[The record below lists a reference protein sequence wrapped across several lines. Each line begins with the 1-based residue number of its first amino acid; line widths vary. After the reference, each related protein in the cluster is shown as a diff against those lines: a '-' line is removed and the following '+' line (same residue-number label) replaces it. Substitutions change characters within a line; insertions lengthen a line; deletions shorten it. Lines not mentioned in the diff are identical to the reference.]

1 MTKDDEGYVKK
12 ADRRKVV
19 KRESDSEW
27 TVLETYQV
35 TRSRHLLGG
44 QISKEQILTW

>member
-1 MTKDDEGYVKK
+1 MTEDDEGYVKK
-12 ADRRKVV
+12 PDLRKIV
-19 KRESDSEW
+19 KRESDLKW
-27 TVLETYQV
+27 AVLETYQV